1 MLRCTILPCAMG
13 TIGPEFGMTDS
24 KRIIEAISAK
34 RCIEVTYN
42 RMRMKIA
49 PHILYTKHGDLF
61 LDAVAT
67 EREGRA
73 LGGPKL
79 GTFKVAG
86 LQIVGLTSIPF
97 RPLPSFEPNDQKYLE
112 TTPFLVERG

>member
-1 MLRCTILPCAMG
+1 MG

-34 RCIEVTYN
+34 CCIEVTYN

-61 LDAVAT
+61 LDAVVT

>member
-1 MLRCTILPCAMG
+1 
-13 TIGPEFGMTDS
+13 MTDS
-24 KRIIEAISAK
+24 KLIIEAISVR

-49 PHILYTKHGDLF
+49 PHILYTKHGALF

-86 LQIVGLTSIPF
+86 LQIDGLTSIPF
-97 RPLPSFEPNDQKYLE
+97 RRLPGFEPNDQKYHE
-112 TTPFLVERG
+112 TTPFAVEAC